1 MTTPEGKK
9 MVLILDDSAVTLDLL
24 RLALERA
31 GFAVTT
37 ALNLASFERG
47 AALAPDLILVDVQM
61 PEAYG
66 DDVASTLRGARRVRV
81 PILLISNLE
90 ETELQRRAAEADV
103 DGWISKNAGVDEVVR
118 RVTEILP

>member
-1 MTTPEGKK
+1 MTTPDGRK

-37 ALNLASFERG
+37 ALNLASFERS
-47 AALAPDLILVDVQM
+47 AALAPDLILIDVQM

-66 DDVASTLRGARRVRV
+66 DDVASTLRGARKVRV
-81 PILLISNLE
+81 PIFLISNLE
-90 ETELQRRAAEADV
+90 ETELRRRTAEADV
-103 DGWISKNAGVDEVVR
+103 DGWISKNAGVEEVVR